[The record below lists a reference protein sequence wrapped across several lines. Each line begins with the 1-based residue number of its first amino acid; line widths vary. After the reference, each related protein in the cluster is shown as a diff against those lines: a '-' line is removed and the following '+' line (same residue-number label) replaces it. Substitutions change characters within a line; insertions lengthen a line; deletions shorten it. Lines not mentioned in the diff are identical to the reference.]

1 MLVALVL
8 HGCLAAEQHTCGTT
22 AVPGILGTHGL
33 AACCPASCGEC
44 GGKGCQSRP
53 GGKEACCAG
62 AIRSSA
68 RTCDRHAPPCLPW
81 PAAHHETWQP
91 APGFVGLPHAPGASR
106 VESRKGKRRFGPVLG
121 CASFETPNCALEW
134 DEWNLVRAL
143 VRPRDTVL
151 EFGARFGTTSC
162 VLAEATGNSGRVISV
177 EPDARAHATL
187 LSNLRRNRCNVGVVL
202 GTVGEAAQALRG
214 TARYYGRYDQSTRD
228 ARVGEASL
236 PRLGLH
242 DIESAVGANVSVAL
256 VDCEGCLPSVMHILK
271 RPSVRAL
278 ILEEDAAPT
287 SYLLLPTS
295 YLLPPTSYLRP
306 PPSYTN

>member
-1 MLVALVL
+1 M
-8 HGCLAAEQHTCGTT
+8 
-22 AVPGILGTHGL
+22 
-33 AACCPASCGEC
+33 
-44 GGKGCQSRP
+44 
-53 GGKEACCAG
+53 
-62 AIRSSA
+62 
-68 RTCDRHAPPCLPW
+68 
-81 PAAHHETWQP
+81 
-91 APGFVGLPHAPGASR
+91 
-106 VESRKGKRRFGPVLG
+106 ESRKGKRRFGPVLG

-242 DIESAVGANVSVAL
+242 DIESAVGANVRL
-256 VDCEGCLPSVMHILK
+256 M
-271 RPSVRAL
+271 R
-278 ILEEDAAPT
+278 
-287 SYLLLPTS
+287 
-295 YLLPPTSYLRP
+295 
-306 PPSYTN
+306 

>member
-1 MLVALVL
+1 MQLSRTKQLTSMHRPPPSPILGGGPPKRSEGGDPEGACLRLTGLSRRPMLVALVL

-121 CASFETPNCALEW
+121 CASFETPN
-134 DEWNLVRAL
+134 
-143 VRPRDTVL
+143 
-151 EFGARFGTTSC
+151 
-162 VLAEATGNSGRVISV
+162 
-177 EPDARAHATL
+177 
-187 LSNLRRNRCNVGVVL
+187 
-202 GTVGEAAQALRG
+202 
-214 TARYYGRYDQSTRD
+214 
-228 ARVGEASL
+228 
-236 PRLGLH
+236 
-242 DIESAVGANVSVAL
+242 
-256 VDCEGCLPSVMHILK
+256 
-271 RPSVRAL
+271 
-278 ILEEDAAPT
+278 
-287 SYLLLPTS
+287 
-295 YLLPPTSYLRP
+295 
-306 PPSYTN
+306 